1 MIISV
6 SEKKEFLSWLVN
18 NISFN
23 QRETLWILNYL
34 INHEAILT
42 NVHFVEEVDKTD
54 RGLKITATDVGDEP
68 VKLFVEKREFYDTDQ
83 IFHDIRLNW
92 KTPLYIECIFNGSWQ
107 NAHYLSILEDNPYAR
122 WNEQV
127 SEETVKEIQ
136 DYFDQEEKQAQMDS
150 LYQKIDLALEKNNH
164 EAFLKL
170 SKELKDLTIHKKK

>member
-1 MIISV
+1 MIINV

-23 QRETLWILNYL
+23 QREILWILNYL

-42 NVHFVEEVDKTD
+42 NVHFVEEADRTA
-54 RGLKITATDVGDEP
+54 RGLKITATDVSDEP
-68 VKLFVEKREFYDTDQ
+68 IKLIVEQKEFYDTDQ

-92 KTPLYIECIFNGSWQ
+92 KSPLYVECIFKGSWQ

-136 DYFDQEEKQAQMDS
+136 EYFEQEEKQAKIAL
-150 LYQKIDLALEKNNH
+150 LYQQIDLALEENNH
-164 EAFLKL
+164 EVFFKL
-170 SKELKDLTIHKKK
+170 SKELKDLIVNNK